1 MSLRGVPVADG
12 EWHRIEVLWTVA
24 GVTLSMDYG
33 LRSVTRSLSAKLQ
46 GLYVGK
52 IVIGGNED
60 QADTNTG
67 FNGCIQVH
75 HNIISFDENY
85 VVHNCSPLCFS

>member
-12 EWHRIEVLWTVA
+12 EWHRVEVLWTVA

-67 FNGCIQVH
+67 FKGCIQVYH
-75 HNIISFDENY
+75 SII
-85 VVHNCSPLCFS
+85 CFHYYCCL